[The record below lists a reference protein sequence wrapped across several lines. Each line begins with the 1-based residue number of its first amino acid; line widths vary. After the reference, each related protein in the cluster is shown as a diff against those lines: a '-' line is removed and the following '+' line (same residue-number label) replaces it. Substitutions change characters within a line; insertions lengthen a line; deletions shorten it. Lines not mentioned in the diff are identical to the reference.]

1 MKESAAMCGGA
12 LLVLKEAA
20 TPRVMCKAVLLKDRG
35 KNSGEP
41 DLDAEVS
48 FNKFLLLQDVAF
60 ISYSNV
66 PIARVQALRTVC
78 ASDTANSL

>member
-1 MKESAAMCGGA
+1 MKESAAVCGA

-20 TPRVMCKAVLLKDRG
+20 TPRVMCEAVLLKDRG

-48 FNKFLLLQDVAF
+48 FNKFLLLQDGAF
-60 ISYSNV
+60 ISDSNV
-66 PIARVQALRTVC
+66 PVPWMQ
-78 ASDTANSL
+78 DTANSL

>member
-1 MKESAAMCGGA
+1 MKESAAMCGA
-12 LLVLKEAA
+12 LLVLKAAA
-20 TPRVMCKAVLLKDRG
+20 TPRAMCKAVLSKDCG

-48 FNKFLLLQDVAF
+48 FNKFLLLQDGAF

-66 PIARVQALRTVC
+66 PFFPRGRRTAYGLC
-78 ASDTANSL
+78 L